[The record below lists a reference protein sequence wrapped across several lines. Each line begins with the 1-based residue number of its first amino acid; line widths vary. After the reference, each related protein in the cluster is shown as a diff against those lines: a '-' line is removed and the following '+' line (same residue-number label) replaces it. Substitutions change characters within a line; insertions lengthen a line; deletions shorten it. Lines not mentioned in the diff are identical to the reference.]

1 MSQMPRTEVRERRRP
16 GGAAATAALSRR
28 LAACLLAGMLAAC
41 AELPAPPPPT
51 SSVTA
56 AAAAA
61 AARAERPSGAGAA
74 VYLRRC
80 AVCHGER
87 GDGQSLA
94 RGALS
99 HDPRDFTT
107 ESTRQTLTREYMIA
121 IVRDGRPGSP
131 MVGRGMQLS
140 QEDIEAAVDHIRS
153 AFIPPDP
160 ATPAGQGR
168 ALYRSL
174 CATCHGPRG
183 EGSSERRGT
192 RPAPGVS
199 LARPNSTLTP
209 VRLSSAMADEVHV
222 AAMGGRRLG
231 EAERQAVV
239 AYVELVFTETLGAT
253 PGLPAAGPGQ
263 AAGH

>member
-1 MSQMPRTEVRERRRP
+1 MSLLTRRYCLWRP
-16 GGAAATAALSRR
+16 GAGPLPTLAALSA
-28 LAACLLAGMLAAC
+28 LFAVAAGLLGGC
-41 AELPAPPPPT
+41 AEVATVPAPVVVAATVPPPA
-51 SSVTA
+51 SS
-56 AAAAA
+56 
-61 AARAERPSGAGAA
+61 GAA

-107 ESTRQTLTREYMIA
+107 ESARLALTREYMIA
-121 IVRDGRPGSP
+121 IVRDGRPGKP
-131 MVGRGMQLS
+131 MVGRGVQLS
-140 QEDIEAAVDHIRS
+140 QDEIEAAVDHIRS
-153 AFIPPDP
+153 AFMLPDP

-183 EGSSERRGT
+183 EGSSARRGT

-199 LARPNSTLTP
+199 VARPNSTLTP
-209 VRLSSAMADEVHV
+209 VRLSSAMTDEVHV

-231 EAERQAVV
+231 DAERQAIV
-239 AYVELVFTETLGAT
+239 AYIEQAFIEALGAT
-253 PGLPAAGPGQ
+253 PGRPPPGLGQ